1 MTKQQVLVGVLEE
14 FFSESQIDYI
24 LSLLYSW
31 TGNYDDVENWLHSPI
46 PALGYISAIEA
57 CNRGLASEV
66 ISYISGIEQGGYA

>member
-46 PALGYISAIEA
+46 PGRDRERFSNKLRSF
-57 CNRGLASEV
+57 NKLP
-66 ISYISGIEQGGYA
+66 